1 MHNKLIASVLS
12 LFLGIVASEIIATNF
27 LKVPVF
33 SPNVYD
39 SEIGWLPRAN
49 AYGWNQESGRFI
61 KQGPGG
67 WNDLD
72 IGKTGNPGCSF
83 NFYGDSFVEAAQYP
97 AEYTFSE
104 KSRNGISG
112 FSKCEGV
119 LVNNFGVSGTG
130 TLQQA
135 RILERLGTQHPAA
148 NSALFI
154 FLGNDLQNNL
164 YSDGLAPGFHDSS
177 GTEKIVEPDTR
188 GKLSRLKALIA
199 PITDYSATMRLVAN
213 IVTGNNRFLVRD
225 KSTVVSP
232 INEDPRRGITI
243 NEENYSRS
251 IFAFQQSLELS
262 SKMANSVHTEL
273 SYFLIP
279 TGQEI
284 AFGDTPFVNEVKR
297 VFLDWCDQ
305 GNHKCVDTYPQ
316 LRARN
321 KLEKNS
327 QFHISIDGHLNDLG
341 HTQISK
347 IVVDHFR
354 DIGVQ

>member
-1 MHNKLIASVLS
+1 M
-12 LFLGIVASEIIATNF
+12 ATNF

-33 SPNVYD
+33 SANVYD

-61 KQGPGG
+61 KKGPGG

-72 IGKTGNPGCSF
+72 IGKTGNPGCTF
-83 NFYGDSFVEAAQYP
+83 NFFGDSFVEGAQYP

-104 KSRNGISG
+104 KSRNEISG
-112 FSKCEGV
+112 FSKCERV

-135 RILERLGTQHPAA
+135 RILERLGTQHQAA

-164 YSDGLAPGFHDSS
+164 YSDGLAPGFDVSS
-177 GTEKIVEPDTR
+177 GAEQIVGPNKR
-188 GKLSRLKALIA
+188 GKFSRLRELVA
-199 PITDYSATMRLVAN
+199 PITDHSAFMRLVTN
-213 IVTGNNRFLVRD
+213 IVTGNNRLLIRD
-225 KSTVVSP
+225 KSSAASP
-232 INEDPRRGITI
+232 INEDPQRGITI

-251 IFAFQQSLELS
+251 IYAFRQSLELT

-284 AFGDTPFVNEVKR
+284 AFGDTPFVNAVKSI
-297 VFLDWCDQ
+297 FFDWCEQ
-305 GNHKCVDTYPQ
+305 NNHKCVDAYPQ

-327 QFHISIDGHLNDLG
+327 QFHISVDGHLNELG
-341 HTQISK
+341 HEQVSR
-347 IVVDHFR
+347 IVSDHFR
-354 DIGVQ
+354 NNQIK